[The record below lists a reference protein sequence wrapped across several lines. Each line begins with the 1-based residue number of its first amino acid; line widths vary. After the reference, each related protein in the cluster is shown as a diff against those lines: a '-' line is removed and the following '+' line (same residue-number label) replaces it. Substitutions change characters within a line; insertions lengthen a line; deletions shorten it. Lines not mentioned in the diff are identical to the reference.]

1 MQRSSNNK
9 LQAVSSKRKNWWPST
24 IALAIISIV
33 GALGINQKLAADSAN
48 AFGGGALAG
57 GTTGGTS
64 TGTGTGTTPST
75 PAPATNTTKTATG
88 DPIYYQFGTIQVKVK
103 QVNGKLT
110 TITYLQDQASA
121 GRAQA
126 FPYLVQ
132 YAIKANGT
140 NFGNLSGATYTTEA
154 FKQALDSAT
163 SKL

>member
-1 MQRSSNNK
+1 MQRSNTAK

-33 GALGINQKLAADSAN
+33 GALGINQKLAAESAN

-64 TGTGTGTTPST
+64 TGTTPST
-75 PAPATNTTKTATG
+75 PPPATNVTKTATG

-132 YAIKANGT
+132 YALKANGT
-140 NFGNLSGATYTTEA
+140 NFGNLGGATYTTEA

>member
-1 MQRSSNNK
+1 MQRSNNTK

-33 GALGINQKLAADSAN
+33 GALGINQKLAAESAN

-64 TGTGTGTTPST
+64 TGTTPST
-75 PAPATNTTKTATG
+75 PPPATNVTKTATG

-110 TITYLQDQASA
+110 DITFLQEQASA
-121 GRAQA
+121 GRDQA

-132 YAIKANGT
+132 YALKANGT
-140 NFGNLSGATYTTEA
+140 NFGNLGGATYTTEA

>member
-1 MQRSSNNK
+1 MQRSNNTK

-33 GALGINQKLAADSAN
+33 GALGINQKLAAESAN

-64 TGTGTGTTPST
+64 TGTTPST
-75 PAPATNTTKTATG
+75 PPPATNVTKTATG

-110 TITYLQDQASA
+110 DITFLQEQASA
-121 GRAQA
+121 GRDQA

-140 NFGNLSGATYTTEA
+140 SFGNLGGATYTTAA